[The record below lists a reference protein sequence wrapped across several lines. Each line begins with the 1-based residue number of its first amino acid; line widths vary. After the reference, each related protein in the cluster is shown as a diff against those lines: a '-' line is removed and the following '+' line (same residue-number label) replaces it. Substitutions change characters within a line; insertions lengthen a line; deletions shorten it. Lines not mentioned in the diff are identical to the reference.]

1 MFCSPG
7 LEILLSIV
15 VLVPALLLIV
25 YVVLDL
31 IHNKIHITRLAWLFP
46 AAPTTSSK
54 EAAKSLAADPAALP
68 SPASPEGAVSHPPSS
83 PASAPAA
90 ADGEQEGDDGI
101 EMQWAHAMPPQA

>member
-1 MFCSPG
+1 

-46 AAPTTSSK
+46 AAPASSGK
-54 EAAKSLAADPAALP
+54 AAASKLPAAELA
-68 SPASPEGAVSHPPSS
+68 SSAPAPPGGASLSAPSS
-83 PASAPAA
+83 PASPAA
-90 ADGEQEGDDGI
+90 AQGQEEGDDGI